1 FFSSRRRHTR
11 SKRDW
16 SSDVCSS
23 DLEDFVKEY
32 ICMEKDIHIEDLQ
45 ESVMQYGRMRS
56 KIEETMQEIGHLREI
71 AERYAEYDA
80 CSSEAEECSYQIG
93 KLEILQTR
101 EKIRELKDRIA
112 ESSGE

>member
-1 FFSSRRRHTR
+1 M
-11 SKRDW
+11 KR
-16 SSDVCSS
+16 
-23 DLEDFVKEY
+23 
-32 ICMEKDIHIEDLQ
+32 
-45 ESVMQYGRMRS
+45 
-56 KIEETMQEIGHLREI
+56 TMQEIGHLREI

-112 ESSGE
+112 ESSGEQSRLETLKTREDAEGI